1 MKTIRLA
8 QTRAS
13 GLMPVVLGALLLAS
27 GPALAARKTEWQF
40 TFADAPADPVSGEVM
55 SATLMMNNLT
65 VAGRAYGEQ
74 PGQSAPQK
82 FRMTITRSTSGE
94 VQSALLNL
102 TLPDGTRCRSTRN
115 VELDIQDDDSK
126 TLALSMTGE
135 LDCDGDERS
144 FEGWVDADP

>member
-1 MKTIRLA
+1 MKLIRLVHIP
-8 QTRAS
+8 AS
-13 GLMPVVLGALLLAS
+13 RVLPVALGALILAS
-27 GPALAARKTEWQF
+27 GPALAERKTEWQF
-40 TFADAPADPVSGEVM
+40 TFSDSPTEPVGGEVV
-55 SATLMMNNLT
+55 SATAVMNNLT

-74 PGQSAPQK
+74 PGRSAPQK
-82 FRMTITRSTSGE
+82 FRMTITQSASGE